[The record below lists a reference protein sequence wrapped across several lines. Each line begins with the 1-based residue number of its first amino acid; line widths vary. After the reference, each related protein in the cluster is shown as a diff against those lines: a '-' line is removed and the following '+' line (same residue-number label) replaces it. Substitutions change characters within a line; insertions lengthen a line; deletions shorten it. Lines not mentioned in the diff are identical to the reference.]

1 MPSSHVGIKS
11 PFEAWYPNA
20 LQTVDLEV
28 GAALAA
34 PARGGRAH
42 GHGESH
48 TVRANPILG
57 GLRHEYFVAR
67 ACARA
72 SFCGLQVPCCA
83 LSPKNIGIHATRFL
97 KPEFSPIRSQ
107 CDRRCIHWMWFIACN
122 PASLYPLINIM
133 AEVLLLDDDLGMLVF
148 LEGILSHAGYI
159 CHIQTDP
166 QAALSQVAFR
176 QEIGLVLSDV
186 YMPGLTGLQF
196 INRLHGLRLGRP
208 VPPVLLLTA
217 QPSIESAI
225 DALRLGA
232 GDFLLKP
239 VRPAELIEA
248 VAHAL
253 SRSRTDRTVGTMR
266 SPQIDQLVQQAE
278 ELAGRLRNLA
288 DARDV
293 EPVDTPAPAL
303 TAPQVNGKT
312 ATGHPADGEA
322 AVDRRAV
329 EEPAALLSVLDTI
342 EQLRRLRDLY
352 AHHSLD
358 DVEWDL
364 LLELLRSERLQQ
376 RMSVSALTIVVR
388 GASTTTS
395 LRRINQLVA
404 RSYIVRIPDAS
415 DARRDFVS
423 LTSKS
428 NDLLTDYLTRANAH
442 LRDLLA

>member
-1 MPSSHVGIKS
+1 
-11 PFEAWYPNA
+11 
-20 LQTVDLEV
+20 
-28 GAALAA
+28 
-34 PARGGRAH
+34 
-42 GHGESH
+42 
-48 TVRANPILG
+48 
-57 GLRHEYFVAR
+57 
-67 ACARA
+67 
-72 SFCGLQVPCCA
+72 
-83 LSPKNIGIHATRFL
+83 
-97 KPEFSPIRSQ
+97 
-107 CDRRCIHWMWFIACN
+107 
-122 PASLYPLINIM
+122 M
-133 AEVLLLDDDLGMLVF
+133 AEVLLLDDDPAMLVF

-166 QAALSQVAFR
+166 QAALSQVASR

-208 VPPVLLLTA
+208 APPVLLLTA
-217 QPSIESAI
+217 QPSVESAI

-232 GDFLLKP
+232 EDFLLKP

-253 SRSRTDRTVGTMR
+253 SRSRTDRTVDTTR
-266 SPQIDQLVQQAE
+266 SPQIDQLVRQAE
-278 ELAGRLRNLA
+278 ELAVRLRNLA
-288 DARDV
+288 DAHDV
-293 EPVDTPAPAL
+293 APVDTPPPAP
-303 TAPQVNGKT
+303 
-312 ATGHPADGEA
+312 
-322 AVDRRAV
+322 VDRQAV
-329 EEPAALLSVLDTI
+329 QEPAALLAVLDTI

-358 DVEWDL
+358 DVEWGL
-364 LLELLRSERLQQ
+364 LLELLRAERLQQ
-376 RMSVSALTIVVR
+376 RMSVSDLTIAASS

-404 RSYIVRIPDAS
+404 RGYLVRIPDAS

-428 NDLLTDYLTRANAH
+428 NDLLTDYLARANAH